1 MGDFGKIVGHT
12 DDFDTPGLF
21 TCMVANSR
29 LPKEYESGRFHLLGL
44 GCYFILESLT
54 VMCFSGLRKH
64 GGTPPIAPPGVEP
77 AEDAYRFMNVC
88 YPPKAMISVAGSYI
102 QPLASLPS
110 RRQQDDLLLLGPEIT
125 SQM

>member
-1 MGDFGKIVGHT
+1 MGDFGKIAGHT
-12 DDFDTPGLF
+12 DDFDTAGSF
-21 TCMVANSR
+21 TCMVANSW
-29 LPKEYESGRFHLLGL
+29 LPKEYENGRFHLLGL
-44 GCYFILESLT
+44 GCYFVLESLI

-64 GGTPPIAPPGVEP
+64 GGTPPIAPRGVEP
-77 AEDAYRFMNVC
+77 AKDAYRFMNVC